1 MGRGQK
7 REVCLPQRR
16 KRGEARGAGL
26 DLLRVAVDEVESKV
40 SRRRDCKG
48 GGKPVEKGV
57 TPPRERGSD
66 AHRGR
71 EALVVA
77 DGLGEDGVAEGEVE
91 EVARE
96 RLLRR
101 ARLRASQ
108 ADRLEGGDVRGWRR
122 WLWLWPSGS
131 GSGSGSGLWPLPIR
145 RVDFGGLGAGHFF
158 RGGGARDECHE
169 GNHAGVGDSDGRL
182 LDRRAHFQ
190 PPELSLVRRVA
201 SICVAGLSAAAL
213 GLGSAVER

>member
-108 ADRLEGGDVRGWRR
+108 ADRVGVDIMVDVRG
-122 WLWLWPSGS
+122 GE
-131 GSGSGSGLWPLPIR
+131 
-145 RVDFGGLGAGHFF
+145 GGGGGGEGEVWSRLGVGGGGEG
-158 RGGGARDECHE
+158 RGGE
-169 GNHAGVGDSDGRL
+169 GEGHAP
-182 LDRRAHFQ
+182 AT
-190 PPELSLVRRVA
+190 PP
-201 SICVAGLSAAAL
+201 
-213 GLGSAVER
+213 

>member
-1 MGRGQK
+1 M
-7 REVCLPQRR
+7 CLPQRR

-91 EVARE
+91 EEVARE

-108 ADRLEGGDVRGWRR
+108 ADRLEGGDVRGSHHLESAGRMRTAAERRLSWPTVSAKTVWQRARWRKK
-122 WLWLWPSGS
+122 S
-131 GSGSGSGLWPLPIR
+131 
-145 RVDFGGLGAGHFF
+145 
-158 RGGGARDECHE
+158 
-169 GNHAGVGDSDGRL
+169 
-182 LDRRAHFQ
+182 RA
-190 PPELSLVRRVA
+190 SV
-201 SICVAGLSAAAL
+201 CCAAPACAHPRPTVW
-213 GLGSAVER
+213 G